1 MNKDKLLK
9 EFVEFL
15 KKQNYSP
22 TTAYVYK
29 NRVRS
34 ILNKVD
40 RYNASLEEVTEI
52 LRKKGI
58 REKVIVQ
65 YTQAWEKWHEFIEEM
80 KLNDIYY

>member
-15 KKQNYSP
+15 KKQNYSL
-22 TTAYVYK
+22 TTAYAYK

-58 REKVIVQ
+58 REKVIA
-65 YTQAWEKWHEFIEEM
+65 YRIRSNIRIFSIREPS
-80 KLNDIYY
+80 